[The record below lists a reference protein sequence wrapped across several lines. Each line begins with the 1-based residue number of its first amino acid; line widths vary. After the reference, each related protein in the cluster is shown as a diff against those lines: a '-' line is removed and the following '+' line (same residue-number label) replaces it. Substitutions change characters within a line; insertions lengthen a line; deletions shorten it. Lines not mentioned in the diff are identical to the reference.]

1 MNISYSSALTER
13 ASQNR
18 EKNKKEKIS
27 EEYKFMD
34 IYSTINRAE

>member
-1 MNISYSSALTER
+1 MSITYGLALTER

-27 EEYKFMD
+27 VENKFMD